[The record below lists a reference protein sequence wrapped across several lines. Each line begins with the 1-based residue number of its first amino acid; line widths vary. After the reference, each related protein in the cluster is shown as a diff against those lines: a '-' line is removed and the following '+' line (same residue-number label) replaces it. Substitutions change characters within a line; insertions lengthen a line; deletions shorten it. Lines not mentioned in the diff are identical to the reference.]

1 MTVEQSAPSASAQV
15 PTPMVEVA
23 ALASRSAVLIGNG
36 GGSDSLAT
44 VLVATWLR
52 SLGVPRITCGGV
64 ACQWWPESDREGFVG
79 EVVGPDLYDPAQLR
93 GARPIHPCCVLIDGS
108 AELTVGQ
115 RPHEATLAEAA
126 GESTFVLSLLG
137 GADGLSSGLAAL
149 AQTVEADLIISVD
162 VGSDTLS
169 TGHEVRPA
177 ATALVDHLMLTA
189 IASQQVASYFALAAL
204 GADAEMEPSE
214 IERNLG
220 VVIQAGG
227 LRGTIAAGPKAV
239 EDYEK
244 LIAEAPDPVGRLVS
258 EALRGRFGL
267 HRVAKNT
274 PWGEVA
280 KLTAASVPIWVMC
293 PHTVLE
299 NVATDAQ
306 TLAGTTTLQDAERRY
321 LECGRIPETTIV
333 RSVDFDRQTTRQN
346 DAGRQP

>member
-1 MTVEQSAPSASAQV
+1 MI
-15 PTPMVEVA
+15 EVA
-23 ALASRSAVLIGNG
+23 ALASRSAVLVGNG

-44 VLVATWLR
+44 ILVAAWLR

-64 ACQWWPESDREGFVG
+64 ACQWWPESDHGEPVR

-93 GARPIHPCCVLIDGS
+93 GAQPIHPSCVLIDGS
-108 AELTVGQ
+108 AELTAGQ
-115 RPHEATLAEAA
+115 RPHEATLAEAT
-126 GESTFVLSLLG
+126 GETTFVLSLLG
-137 GADGLSSGLAAL
+137 GAAGLSSGLHAL
-149 AQTVEADLIISVD
+149 AQQVEADLIISVD
-162 VGSDTLS
+162 VGTDSLS
-169 TGHEVRPA
+169 TGHEVRPV

-189 IASQQVASYFALAAL
+189 ITSQQVASYFALAAL

-227 LRGTIAAGPKAV
+227 LRGTIAASPQGI

-244 LIAEAPDPVGRLVS
+244 LIAEAPDPVGRLVG

-267 HRVAKNT
+267 HHVAKNT

-280 KLTAASVPIWVMC
+280 MLSAASVPIWVMC
-293 PHTVLE
+293 PHTVIE
-299 NVATDAQ
+299 HVATDAR
-306 TLAGTTTLQDAERRY
+306 TLVGTTTLQDAERRY

-333 RSVDFDRQTTRQN
+333 RSVDFARADRAVR
-346 DAGRQP
+346 